1 MSTAVRLAQTTDAEG
16 ISQVILSALHSS
28 NARDYPADVI
38 ARVASNFTPDAVL
51 ALLQRRVVLVAVQ
64 GQVIVA
70 TAALDANVVR
80 SVFVNPAL
88 QGQGIG
94 RLLMIEIELRAL
106 DAGVTV
112 LNVPSSLTA
121 EPFYTKMGFHTVRD
135 VYHGNE
141 RTLVMEKALLSSHP
155 IGPYRDRQ
163 HRAQVV
169 ALWQEAFGYDTA
181 HNLPTLA
188 IDKKLAVNDGLFF
201 VATDKK
207 AVIGS
212 ILAGYDGHRGW
223 LYSVAVHSDYRR
235 QGLWASLVRY
245 AEQALTALGCM
256 KINLQITGGNDA
268 VVGFYEALGY
278 GVEPRLSM
286 GKKIAVNIPPQ
297 SSTHRRA
304 NVRAGLPAMA
314 V

>member
-1 MSTAVRLAQTTDAEG
+1 MSTAVRTAQTADAEG
-16 ISQVILSALHSS
+16 ISQVILAALHSS
-28 NARDYPADVI
+28 NARDYPPDVI
-38 ARVASNFTPDAVL
+38 ARVAANFTPDAVL

-64 GQVIVA
+64 ERVIVA

-94 RLLMIEIELRAL
+94 RLLMIEIELRARE
-106 DAGVTV
+106 AGVTV
-112 LNVPSSLTA
+112 LSVPSSLTA
-121 EPFYTKMGFHTVRD
+121 EPFYTKLGFHTVRD

-141 RTLVMEKALLSSHP
+141 RTLVMEKALLSRHP

-207 AVIGS
+207 AVVGT

-223 LYSVAVHSDYRR
+223 LYSVAVHADYRR
-235 QGLWASLVRY
+235 HGLGSSLVRH

-256 KINLQITGGNDA
+256 KVNLQITSGNDGVA
-268 VVGFYEALGY
+268 GFYEALGY
-278 GVEPRLSM
+278 GVEPRISM
-286 GKKIAVNIPPQ
+286 GKKIVGNIPTQ
-297 SSTHRRA
+297 S
-304 NVRAGLPAMA
+304 
-314 V
+314 

>member
-1 MSTAVRLAQTTDAEG
+1 MSTAIRLAQTADAEG
-16 ISQVILSALHSS
+16 ISQVILAALYSS

-38 ARVASNFTPDAVL
+38 ARVASNFTPQAVL
-51 ALLQRRVVLVAVQ
+51 GLLTRRVVLVAVQ
-64 GQVIVA
+64 DQQVVA
-70 TAALDANVVR
+70 TAALDGNVVR

-94 RLLMIEIELRAL
+94 RLLMIEIELRARE
-106 DAGVTV
+106 AGVTV
-112 LNVPSSLTA
+112 LSVPSSLTA
-121 EPFYTKMGFHTVRD
+121 EPFYTKLGFNTVRD

-141 RTLVMEKALLSSHP
+141 RTLVMEKPLSSRHP

-169 ALWQEAFGYDTA
+169 ALWQEAFGYETA
-181 HNLPTLA
+181 HNVPTLA

-207 AVIGS
+207 AVIGT

-223 LYSVAVHSDYRR
+223 LYSVAVRADYRR
-235 QGLWASLVRY
+235 RGLGASLVRH
-245 AEQALTALGCM
+245 AEGALSALGCM

-278 GVEPRLSM
+278 GVEPRISM
-286 GKKIAVNIPPQ
+286 GKKVAVNIPEQP
-297 SSTHRRA
+297 
-304 NVRAGLPAMA
+304 
-314 V
+314 

>member
-1 MSTAVRLAQTTDAEG
+1 MSTAVRLAQPADAEG
-16 ISQVILSALHSS
+16 ISQVILAALHSS

-38 ARVASNFTPDAVL
+38 ARVATNFTPEAVL
-51 ALLQRRVVLVAVQ
+51 ALLTRRVVLVAIQ
-64 GQVIVA
+64 NQVIVA

-94 RLLMIEIELRAL
+94 RLLMIEIERRARE
-106 DAGVTV
+106 AGVTV
-112 LNVPSSLTA
+112 LSVPSSLTA
-121 EPFYTKMGFHTVRD
+121 EPFYTKLGFQTVRD
-135 VYHGNE
+135 VFHGNE
-141 RTLVMEKALLSSHP
+141 RTLVMEKGLLSRHP
-155 IGPYRDRQ
+155 IGLYRDRQ

-169 ALWQEAFGYDTA
+169 ALWQEAFGYETA
-181 HNLPTLA
+181 HNLPSLA

-207 AVIGS
+207 AVIGTV
-212 ILAGYDGHRGW
+212 LAGYDGHRGW
-223 LYSVAVHSDYRR
+223 LYSVAVHADYRR
-235 QGLWASLVRY
+235 HGLGSSLVRH

-278 GVEPRLSM
+278 GVEPRISM
-286 GKKIAVNIPPQ
+286 GKRLLGNIPAQ
-297 SSTHRRA
+297 S
-304 NVRAGLPAMA
+304 
-314 V
+314 

>member
-1 MSTAVRLAQTTDAEG
+1 MSTVVRTAQASDAEG
-16 ISQVILSALHSS
+16 ISQVILAALHGS

-38 ARVASNFTPDAVL
+38 ARVASNFTPEAVL
-51 ALLQRRVVLVAVQ
+51 ELLKRRVVLVAVKAD
-64 GQVIVA
+64 VIVA

-80 SVFVNPAL
+80 SVFVNPVL

-94 RLLMIEIELRAL
+94 RLLMIEIELRARE
-106 DAGVTV
+106 AGVSV
-112 LNVPSSLTA
+112 LSVPSSLTA
-121 EPFYTKMGFHTVRD
+121 EPFYSKLGFHTVRD

-141 RTLVMEKALLSSHP
+141 RTLVMEKALLSRHP

-207 AVIGS
+207 TVIGT

-223 LYSVAVHSDYRR
+223 LYSVAVHADYRR
-235 QGLWASLVRY
+235 HGLGSSLVRH

-256 KINLQITGGNDA
+256 KINLQITSSNDA
-268 VVGFYEALGY
+268 VAGFYEALGY
-278 GVEPRLSM
+278 GVEQRISM
-286 GKKIAVNIPPQ
+286 GKRIASNIPQ
-297 SSTHRRA
+297 S
-304 NVRAGLPAMA
+304 
-314 V
+314 

>member
-1 MSTAVRLAQTTDAEG
+1 MSTAVRLAQPADAEG
-16 ISQVILSALHSS
+16 ISQVILAALHSS

-38 ARVASNFTPDAVL
+38 ARVATHFTPEAVL
-51 ALLQRRVVLVAVQ
+51 ALLTRRVVLVAIKD
-64 GQVIVA
+64 QVIVA

-94 RLLMIEIELRAL
+94 RLLMIEIELRARE
-106 DAGVTV
+106 AGVTV
-112 LNVPSSLTA
+112 LSVPSSLTA
-121 EPFYTKMGFHTVRD
+121 EPFYTKLGFHTVRD

-141 RTLVMEKALLSSHP
+141 RTLVMDKALLSRHP

-169 ALWQEAFGYDTA
+169 ALWQEAFGYETA
-181 HNLPTLA
+181 HNVPSLA

-207 AVIGS
+207 AVIGTV
-212 ILAGYDGHRGW
+212 LAWYDGHRGW
-223 LYSVAVHSDYRR
+223 LYSVAVHADYRR
-235 QGLWASLVRY
+235 HGLGSSLVRH

-256 KINLQITGGNDA
+256 KINLQIIGGNDA

-278 GVEPRLSM
+278 GVEPRISM
-286 GKKIAVNIPPQ
+286 GKKLLGNIPAQ
-297 SSTHRRA
+297 S
-304 NVRAGLPAMA
+304 
-314 V
+314 

>member
-1 MSTAVRLAQTTDAEG
+1 MSTAVRTAQTADAEE
-16 ISQVILSALHSS
+16 ISQVILAALHSS
-28 NARDYPADVI
+28 NARDYPPDVI
-38 ARVASNFTPDAVL
+38 ARVAANFTPDAVL

-64 GQVIVA
+64 ERVIVA

-94 RLLMIEIELRAL
+94 RLLMIEIELRARE
-106 DAGVTV
+106 AGVTV
-112 LNVPSSLTA
+112 LSVPSSLTA
-121 EPFYTKMGFHTVRD
+121 EPFYTKLGFHTVRD

-141 RTLVMEKALLSSHP
+141 RTLVMEKALLSRHP

-207 AVIGS
+207 TVVGT

-223 LYSVAVHSDYRR
+223 LYSVAVHADYRR
-235 QGLWASLVRY
+235 HGLGSSLVRH

-256 KINLQITGGNDA
+256 KVNLQITSGNDGVA
-268 VVGFYEALGY
+268 GFYEALGY
-278 GVEPRLSM
+278 GVEPRISM
-286 GKKIAVNIPPQ
+286 GKKIVGNIPTQ
-297 SSTHRRA
+297 S
-304 NVRAGLPAMA
+304 
-314 V
+314 

>member
-1 MSTAVRLAQTTDAEG
+1 MSTAVRLAQTADAEG
-16 ISQVILSALHSS
+16 ISQVILAALYSS

-38 ARVASNFTPDAVL
+38 ARVASNFTPQAVL
-51 ALLQRRVVLVAVQ
+51 GLLTRRVVLVAVQ
-64 GQVIVA
+64 DQQVVA
-70 TAALDANVVR
+70 TAALDGNVVR

-94 RLLMIEIELRAL
+94 RLLMIEIELRARE
-106 DAGVTV
+106 AGVTV
-112 LNVPSSLTA
+112 LSVPSSLTA
-121 EPFYTKMGFHTVRD
+121 EPFYTKLGFNTVRD

-141 RTLVMEKALLSSHP
+141 RTLVMEKPLSSRHP

-169 ALWQEAFGYDTA
+169 ALWQEAFGYETA
-181 HNLPTLA
+181 HNVPTLA

-207 AVIGS
+207 AVIGT

-223 LYSVAVHSDYRR
+223 LYSVAVRADYRR
-235 QGLWASLVRY
+235 RGLGASLVRH
-245 AEQALTALGCM
+245 AEGALSALGCM

-278 GVEPRLSM
+278 GVEPRISM
-286 GKKIAVNIPPQ
+286 GKKVAVNIPEQP
-297 SSTHRRA
+297 
-304 NVRAGLPAMA
+304 
-314 V
+314 

>member
-1 MSTAVRLAQTTDAEG
+1 MSTAVRTAQTADAEG
-16 ISQVILSALHSS
+16 ISQVILAALHSS

-38 ARVASNFTPDAVL
+38 ARVAANFTPEAVL
-51 ALLQRRVVLVAVQ
+51 ELLKRRVVLVAVQ
-64 GQVIVA
+64 ERVIVA
-70 TAALDANVVR
+70 TAALDGNVVR
-80 SVFVNPAL
+80 SVFVNPSL

-94 RLLMIEIELRAL
+94 RLLMIEIELRARE
-106 DAGVTV
+106 AGVTV
-112 LNVPSSLTA
+112 LSVPSSLTA
-121 EPFYTKMGFHTVRD
+121 EPFYAKLGFHTVRD

-141 RTLVMEKALLSSHP
+141 RTLVMEKALLSRHP
-155 IGPYRDRQ
+155 IGPYRDRP

-201 VATDKK
+201 VAMDKK
-207 AVIGS
+207 TVIGT

-223 LYSVAVHSDYRR
+223 LYSVAVHADYRR
-235 QGLWASLVRY
+235 HGLGSSLVRY

-256 KINLQITGGNDA
+256 KINLQINGGNEA

-278 GVEPRLSM
+278 GVEPRISM
-286 GKKIAVNIPPQ
+286 GKKIAENIPK
-297 SSTHRRA
+297 SGA
-304 NVRAGLPAMA
+304 
-314 V
+314 

>member
-1 MSTAVRLAQTTDAEG
+1 MSTAVRTAQTADAEG
-16 ISQVILSALHSS
+16 ISQVILAALHSS
-28 NARDYPADVI
+28 NARDYPPDVI
-38 ARVASNFTPDAVL
+38 ARVAANFTPDAVL

-64 GQVIVA
+64 ERVIVA

-94 RLLMIEIELRAL
+94 RLLMIEIELRARE
-106 DAGVTV
+106 AGVTV
-112 LNVPSSLTA
+112 LSVPSSLTA
-121 EPFYTKMGFHTVRD
+121 EPFYTKLGFHTVRD

-141 RTLVMEKALLSSHP
+141 RTLVMEKALLSRHP

-169 ALWQEAFGYDTA
+169 ALWEEAFGCDTA

-207 AVIGS
+207 TVVGT

-223 LYSVAVHSDYRR
+223 LYSVAVHADYRR
-235 QGLWASLVRY
+235 HGLGSSLVRH

-256 KINLQITGGNDA
+256 KVNLQITSGNDGVA
-268 VVGFYEALGY
+268 GFYEALGY
-278 GVEPRLSM
+278 GVEPRISM
-286 GKKIAVNIPPQ
+286 GKKIVGNIPTQ
-297 SSTHRRA
+297 S
-304 NVRAGLPAMA
+304 
-314 V
+314 

>member
-1 MSTAVRLAQTTDAEG
+1 MSTAVRTAQTADAEG
-16 ISQVILSALHSS
+16 ISQVILAALHSS
-28 NARDYPADVI
+28 NARDYPPDVI
-38 ARVASNFTPDAVL
+38 ARVAANFTPDAVL

-64 GQVIVA
+64 ERVIVA

-94 RLLMIEIELRAL
+94 RLLMIEIELRARE
-106 DAGVTV
+106 AGVTV
-112 LNVPSSLTA
+112 LSVPSSLTA
-121 EPFYTKMGFHTVRD
+121 EPFYTKLGFHTVRD

-141 RTLVMEKALLSSHP
+141 RTLVMEKALLSRHP

-181 HNLPTLA
+181 HNLPMLV

-207 AVIGS
+207 TVVGT

-223 LYSVAVHSDYRR
+223 LYSVAVHADYRR
-235 QGLWASLVRY
+235 HGLGSSLVRH

-256 KINLQITGGNDA
+256 KVNLQITSGNDGVA
-268 VVGFYEALGY
+268 GFYEALGY
-278 GVEPRLSM
+278 GVEPRISM
-286 GKKIAVNIPPQ
+286 GKKIVGNIPTQ
-297 SSTHRRA
+297 S
-304 NVRAGLPAMA
+304 
-314 V
+314 

>member
-1 MSTAVRLAQTTDAEG
+1 MSTAVRLAQTADAVG
-16 ISQVILSALHSS
+16 ISQVVLAALHSS

-38 ARVASNFTPDAVL
+38 ARVAGNFSPEAVL
-51 ALLQRRVVLVAVQ
+51 ALLERRVVLVATQ
-64 GQVIVA
+64 DQTIVA
-70 TAALDANVVR
+70 TAALDGNVVR

-94 RLLMIEIELRAL
+94 RLLMIEIELRARE
-106 DAGVTV
+106 AGVTV
-112 LNVPSSLTA
+112 LSVPSSLTA
-121 EPFYTKMGFHTVRD
+121 EPFYTRLGFHTVRN

-141 RTLVMEKALLSSHP
+141 RTLVMEKALSSRHP

-163 HRAQVV
+163 HRAQVA
-169 ALWQEAFGYDTA
+169 ALWREAFGYDTA

-207 AVIGS
+207 IVIGT

-223 LYSVAVHSDYRR
+223 LYSVAVLADYRR
-235 QGLWASLVRY
+235 HGLGSSLVRH

-256 KINLQITGGNDA
+256 KINLQISGGNEA

-278 GVEPRLSM
+278 GVEPRTSM
-286 GKKIAVNIPPQ
+286 GKKIAENIPPP
-297 SSTHRRA
+297 S
-304 NVRAGLPAMA
+304 
-314 V
+314 

>member
-1 MSTAVRLAQTTDAEG
+1 MSTVVRSAQASDAEG
-16 ISQVILSALHSS
+16 ISQVILAALHGS

-38 ARVASNFTPDAVL
+38 ARVASNFTPEAVL
-51 ALLQRRVVLVAVQ
+51 ELLKRRVVLVAVKAD
-64 GQVIVA
+64 VIVA

-94 RLLMIEIELRAL
+94 RLLMIEIELRARE
-106 DAGVTV
+106 AGVSV
-112 LNVPSSLTA
+112 LSVPSSLTA
-121 EPFYTKMGFHTVRD
+121 EPFYSKLGFHTVRD

-141 RTLVMEKALLSSHP
+141 RTLVMEKALLSRHP

-181 HNLPTLA
+181 DNLPTLA

-207 AVIGS
+207 TVIGT

-223 LYSVAVHSDYRR
+223 LYSVAVHADYRR
-235 QGLWASLVRY
+235 HGLRSSLVRH

-256 KINLQITGGNDA
+256 KINLQITSGNDA
-268 VVGFYEALGY
+268 VAGFYEALGY
-278 GVEPRLSM
+278 GVEQRISM
-286 GKKIAVNIPPQ
+286 GKKIASNIPQ
-297 SSTHRRA
+297 S
-304 NVRAGLPAMA
+304 
-314 V
+314 

>member
-64 GQVIVA
+64 GQ
-70 TAALDANVVR
+70 
-80 SVFVNPAL
+80 
-88 QGQGIG
+88 GIG
-94 RLLMIEIELRAL
+94 RLLMIEIELRAR

-141 RTLVMEKALLSSHP
+141 RTLVMEKALLSRHP

-235 QGLWASLVRY
+235 QGLGASLVRH

-278 GVEPRLSM
+278 GVEPRISM

-297 SSTHRRA
+297 S
-304 NVRAGLPAMA
+304 
-314 V
+314 